1 MTVRCIQYIMR
12 RTQIYLDPQQSHD
25 LAQRAK
31 VRGVTSS
38 HLIRE
43 AVALYLAGPDSDAD
57 ALAAQRAAISD
68 AAGRVRTLPPGAAYV
83 EDLRQADQVRDA
95 SLEDRWRSS

>member
-1 MTVRCIQYIMR
+1 MYDRYIMR
-12 RTQIYLDPQQSHD
+12 RTQIYLEPQQSQE

-43 AVALYLAGPDSDAD
+43 AVALYLAGPDSDAGE
-57 ALAAQRAAISD
+57 LAAQRSAILD
-68 AAGRVRTLPPGAAYV
+68 AAGRARTLPSGAAYMD
-83 EDLRQADQVRDA
+83 DLRRADQAREAV
-95 SLEDRWRSS
+95 LEERWRSS